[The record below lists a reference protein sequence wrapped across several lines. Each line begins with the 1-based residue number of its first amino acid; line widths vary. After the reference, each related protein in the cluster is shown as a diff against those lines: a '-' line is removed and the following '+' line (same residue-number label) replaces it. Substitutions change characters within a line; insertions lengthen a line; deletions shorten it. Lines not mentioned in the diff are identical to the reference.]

1 MISRYGNEVICG
13 DHMQTWTKGYV
24 LRKWN
29 HTACAYEIRT
39 IGGRDYLFMEWKSGD
54 YLYGGAEPG
63 YYVFARV

>member
-1 MISRYGNEVICG
+1 
-13 DHMQTWTKGYV
+13 MQTWTKGYV

-29 HTACAYEIRT
+29 HTACAHEIRT

>member
-1 MISRYGNEVICG
+1 MIVLCNSASLANNRKVRYTE
-13 DHMQTWTKGYV
+13 
-24 LRKWN
+24 
-29 HTACAYEIRT
+29 T